1 MNKIKGHAMKFA
13 LAGALAL
20 IVSAVPLALGAE
32 QTRETYV
39 AQVEPICKA
48 NTQANETILKGVRA
62 KVSHGELNSAAVQV
76 TKAARALKKTLN
88 QLRAVPQPSA
98 DKAKLGKWLG
108 YIKTEVGLFE
118 KTAKKL
124 RAGDTVGAERTSLYL
139 SRESNRANNLVFSF
153 EFHYCHAEPSKFL

>member
-1 MNKIKGHAMKFA
+1 MKKIKADSMRIA
-13 LAGALAL
+13 LTGTLAL
-20 IVSAVPLALGAE
+20 LVAVPLVLAAE

-39 AQVEPICKA
+39 AQVEPICKV
-48 NTQANETILKGVRA
+48 NTEANEKILKGVRA
-62 KVSHGELNSAAVQV
+62 EVRHGELKPAAVQV
-76 TKAARALKKTLN
+76 TKAAKALQKTLI

-98 DKAKLGKWLG
+98 DKARLGKWLG